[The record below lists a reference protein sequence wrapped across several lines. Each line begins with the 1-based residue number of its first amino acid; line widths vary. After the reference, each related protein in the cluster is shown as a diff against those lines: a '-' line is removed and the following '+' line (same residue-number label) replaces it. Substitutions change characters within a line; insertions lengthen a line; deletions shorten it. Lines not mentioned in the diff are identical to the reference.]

1 MGAFLFMK
9 EGGELGKKSY
19 EMAVA
24 IGGRVDPSLK
34 SSISSAGGQLDG
46 LGSMA
51 KKAAGIAAAAFATVK
66 VGQFVGDAVN
76 TFKTYEQSLAG
87 ATATAGIQKGSEDYE
102 KFATAA
108 RAAGKAT
115 SKTAA
120 ESADAL
126 SYMALAGWSVNDS
139 VSGLMPIL
147 RLSEATQADLATT
160 SDLVTDSMSA
170 LGISVEQLPNY
181 LDVATKANN
190 KSNQTALQMMEAY
203 TEVGGTLNR
212 LGTPLAESGAM
223 LGVLANRG
231 MKGAEAGT
239 SFSSILI
246 NLTKKSGESAEAMAA
261 LGINAYDTQGKF
273 KGITNV
279 LKEVNEKT
287 KNLTDEQRDTYLTM
301 IGGKTQISTLN
312 NLMAG
317 LNTTNAEGVS
327 ELEALQKELE
337 NADGSL
343 NAMADSVTDTM
354 NGAFSRLSSAADD
367 FKIEFVETF
376 APYIT
381 PAINKIAEEIPKI
394 TEKMKAGLD
403 AVKEKFS
410 GIKGTVNDV
419 KETVAAFMTLGGMN
433 TDFLGVSMNKDMAK
447 SIIGDAVGMDREQV
461 ESLMV
466 TLGSLKEDIKTIASF
481 AVSAMGTILVGAK
494 ATLGFI
500 VSHMDIILPI
510 AINLGKAYAE
520 IKFGSMIIGAAKATK
535 AFILTSKAMAIS
547 KVETLYLQ
555 ALYAKDAIV
564 KGISTAA
571 TWAHTAAT
579 GAWNIAAGIAT
590 TVTTALGV
598 AFAFLTGPIGLAIL
612 AIAAVIAVG
621 VLLYKN
627 WDTIK
632 EKAAALWEGIKTVF
646 GGIGQAISGAFKSGA
661 NAGIGALN
669 SLIRAANGIKVDI
682 PEWVPKYGGQTF
694 GMSIPEIPMLA
705 NGGIVTSPTLSM
717 IGEGGE
723 NEVVFPLSKLES
735 FLHEREQMPANE
747 NSSGEVFNIQFSP
760 QITIQGNASRKEID
774 EALKISKD
782 EFERMMQA
790 WLRGNKRP
798 RFDS

>member
-1 MGAFLFMK
+1 M
-9 EGGELGKKSY
+9 GKKVY

-34 SSISSAGGQLDG
+34 SSISSAGGQLEG

-51 KKAAGIAAAAFATVK
+51 KKAAGIAAAAFAAVK

-87 ATATAGIQKGSEDYE
+87 ATATAGIEKGSEDYE

-108 RAAGKAT
+108 REAGKAT

-212 LGTPLAESGAM
+212 LQTPLEEGGAL

-239 SFSSILI
+239 SLSSILI
-246 NLTKKSGESAEAMAA
+246 NLTKKSGESAEAMSA
-261 LGINAYDTQGKF
+261 LGINAYDTQGNF
-273 KGITNV
+273 KGITSV
-279 LKEVNEKT
+279 LKEVNDKT
-287 KNLTDEQRDTYLTM
+287 KNLTEEQRDNYLTM

-337 NADGSL
+337 NADGAL
-343 NAMADSVTDTM
+343 NDMADSVTDTM
-354 NGAFSRLSSAADD
+354 NGAFSRLTSAADD

-381 PAINKIAEEIPKI
+381 PAIDAVALAIPKI
-394 TEKMKAGLD
+394 TDKMKAGLD
-403 AVKEKFS
+403 AVKDKFS

-433 TDFLGVSMNKDMAK
+433 TDFLGVGMNENAAK
-447 SIIGDAVGMDREQV
+447 GIIGDAMGMDKEQV
-461 ESLMV
+461 ESLME
-466 TLGSLKEDIKTIASF
+466 TLGGLKDDIFSF
-481 AVSAMGTILVGAK
+481 ASLAK
-494 ATLGFI
+494 DVFTGIYNGVKGI
-500 VSHMDIILPI
+500 VSFVVAHSDTLLPI
-510 AINLGKAYAE
+510 AVTVGKVFLAIQAG
-520 IKFGSMIIGAAKATK
+520 IAVVTGIGAAFSAVTGVI
-535 AFILTSKAMAIS
+535 AG
-547 KVETLYLQ
+547 V
-555 ALYAKDAIV
+555 
-564 KGISTAA
+564 TAVI
-571 TWAHTAAT
+571 
-579 GAWNIAAGIAT
+579 G
-590 TVTTALGV
+590 
-598 AFAFLTGPIGLAIL
+598 FLLSPIGLVVL
-612 AIAAVIAVG
+612 GIAAVIAIG
-621 VLLYKN
+621 VALYKN

-632 EKAAALWEGIKTVF
+632 EKASALWEGIKTVF
-646 GGIGQAISGAFKSGA
+646 GGIGAAIAGAFKSGA

-669 SLIRAANGIKVDI
+669 GLIKAANGIQVKI
-682 PEWVPKYGGQTF
+682 PEWVPGFGGKTF
-694 GMSIPEIPMLA
+694 GMNIPQIPMLA

-735 FLHEREQMPANE
+735 FLHEREQSGTNE
-747 NSSGEVFNIQFSP
+747 NSSGEVFNIKFSP
-760 QITIQGNASRKEID
+760 QITIQGNANRKDID
-774 EALKISKD
+774 EALQLSKED
-782 EFERMMQA
+782 FDNMMQA
-790 WLRGNKRP
+790 WLRNNKRP

>member
-1 MGAFLFMK
+1 M
-9 EGGELGKKSY
+9 GKKVY

-34 SSISSAGGQLDG
+34 SSVLAAGGQLEG

-51 KKAAGIAAAAFATVK
+51 KKAAGIAAAAFAAVK

-87 ATATAGIQKGSEDYE
+87 ATATAGIEKGSEDYE

-108 RAAGKAT
+108 REAGKAT

-170 LGISVEQLPNY
+170 LGITVEQLPNY

-212 LGTPLAESGAM
+212 LQTPLEEGGAL

-239 SFSSILI
+239 SLSSILI
-246 NLTKKSGESAEAMAA
+246 NLTKKSGESAEAMSA
-261 LGINAYDTQGKF
+261 LGINAYDTQGNF

-287 KNLTDEQRDTYLTM
+287 KGLTEEQRDNYLTM

-337 NADGSL
+337 NADGAL
-343 NAMADSVTDTM
+343 NDMADSVTDTM
-354 NGAFSRLSSAADD
+354 NGAFSRLTSAADD

-381 PAINKIAEEIPKI
+381 PAIDAVALAIPKI
-394 TEKMKAGLD
+394 TDKMKAGLD
-403 AVKEKFS
+403 AVKDKFS

-447 SIIGDAVGMDREQV
+447 SIIGDAVGMDKEQI
-461 ESLMV
+461 EGLMV
-466 TLGSLKEDIKTIASF
+466 TLGGLKEDIKMIAF
-481 AVSAMGTILVGAK
+481 IAVGSMGTILNGAK
-494 ATLGFI
+494 GVLGFI
-500 VSHMDIILPI
+500 VSNMDTILPI
-510 AINLGKAYAE
+510 ALNLGKAYGA
-520 IKFGSMIIGAAKATK
+520 IKFGGMILGAAKATA
-535 AFILTSKAMAIS
+535 AFLINAKAMATS

-564 KGISTAA
+564 KGVSTVA
-571 TWAHTAAT
+571 TWAQTAAT

-590 TVTTALGV
+590 TVTTALGA
-598 AFAFLTGPIGLAIL
+598 AFAFLTSPIGIAIL

-632 EKAAALWEGIKTVF
+632 EKASALWEGIKTVF
-646 GGIGQAISGAFKSGA
+646 GGIGAAIAGAFKSGA

-669 SLIRAANGIKVDI
+669 GLIKAANGIQVKI
-682 PEWVPKYGGQTF
+682 PEWVPGFGGKTF
-694 GMSIPEIPMLA
+694 GMNIPEIPMLA

-735 FLHEREQMPANE
+735 FLHEREQSSRNE
-747 NSSGEVFNIQFSP
+747 NSGGEVFNIQFSP
-760 QITIQGNASRKEID
+760 QITIQGNASRKDID
-774 EALKISKD
+774 EALQLSKED
-782 EFERMMQA
+782 FDNMMQA
-790 WLRGNKRP
+790 WLRNNKRP

>member
-1 MGAFLFMK
+1 M
-9 EGGELGKKSY
+9 GKKTY

-34 SSISSAGGQLDG
+34 SSVSSAGGQLEG

-51 KKAAGIAAAAFATVK
+51 KKAAGIAAAAFAAVK
-66 VGQFVGDAVN
+66 VGQFVGDAVD
-76 TFKTYEQSLAG
+76 TFKTYEQSLAN
-87 ATATAGIQKGSEDYE
+87 ATATAGIVKGSEDYE

-108 RAAGKAT
+108 REAGKAT
-115 SKTAA
+115 TKTAA

-126 SYMALAGWSVNDS
+126 KYMSLAGWSANDA
-139 VSGLMPIL
+139 VSGLTPIL

-170 LGISVEQLPNY
+170 LGITVDQLPNY

-239 SFSSILI
+239 SLSSILI
-246 NLTKKSGESAEAMAA
+246 NLTKKLGESAEAMNA
-261 LGINAYDTQGKF
+261 LGFNAYDTQGNF
-273 KGITNV
+273 KGVTNV
-279 LKEVNEKT
+279 IKELNDKT
-287 KNLTDEQRDTYLTM
+287 KNLTSEQRDTYLTM
-301 IGGKTQISTLN
+301 IGGKTQITTLN
-312 NLMAG
+312 NLMSG

-327 ELEALQKELE
+327 ELEALQIELE
-337 NADGSL
+337 NSSGALDD
-343 NAMADSVTDTM
+343 MADSVTDTM
-354 NGAFSRLSSAADD
+354 GGAFSRLTSAADD
-367 FKIEFVETF
+367 FKIEFVENF

-381 PAINKIAEEIPKI
+381 PAINGIAEAMPKI
-394 TEKMKAGLD
+394 TDKMKAGLD
-403 AVKEKFS
+403 AVKGKFS

-447 SIIGDAVGMDREQV
+447 SIIGDAVGMDKEQV
-461 ESLMV
+461 ESLME
-466 TLGSLKEDIKTIASF
+466 TLGGLKDDIFSF
-481 AVSAMGTILVGAK
+481 ASLAK
-494 ATLGFI
+494 DVFTGIYNGVKGI
-500 VSHMDIILPI
+500 VSFVVAHSDTLLPI
-510 AINLGKAYAE
+510 AITVGKVFLAIQAG
-520 IKFGSMIIGAAKATK
+520 IAVVAGIGAAFSAV
-535 AFILTSKAMAIS
+535 SGAIAG
-547 KVETLYLQ
+547 V
-555 ALYAKDAIV
+555 
-564 KGISTAA
+564 TAVI
-571 TWAHTAAT
+571 
-579 GAWNIAAGIAT
+579 G
-590 TVTTALGV
+590 
-598 AFAFLTGPIGLAIL
+598 FLLSPIGLVVL
-612 AIAAVIAVG
+612 GIAAVIAIG
-621 VLLYKN
+621 VALYKN

-632 EKAAALWEGIKTVF
+632 EKALALWEGIKSVF
-646 GGIGQAISGAFKSGA
+646 GGIGEAISGSFKGGA
-661 NAGIGALN
+661 NAAISALN
-669 SLIRAANGIKVDI
+669 SLIRAANGLKIDI

-694 GMSIPEIPMLA
+694 GMNIPEIPMLA

-735 FLHEREQMPANE
+735 FLHEREQMPVNE

-790 WLRGNKRP
+790 WLRNNKRT
-798 RFDS
+798 RFSN